1 MASIRFVLSLLSAIA
16 LWFVPQLANAENN
29 KLFMW
34 KATHGK
40 STVYLVGSIHL
51 VPRDFYPLP
60 KDMEKALED
69 SQTLVLEIKN
79 PDDPSGQKK
88 AVELGMYF
96 DGDNI
101 ENHLSDETKTALSK
115 YTANCDKMTAMAL
128 YKMRP
133 WCASTTIELLE
144 LQKRG
149 FDKDFGLDKH
159 FLKEAQDQKKP
170 VEELENAEFQL
181 NLLSGFSED
190 MQDKMLK
197 STLLDAETI
206 DQDTK
211 EMLAAW
217 KSGDLETMEKVAT
230 KAEKEH
236 PELKPL
242 MDKLLYE
249 RNEGMVEKIEKYL
262 SSGKKTFVV
271 VGAAHMVGPRGL
283 IAQLRDKKY
292 KVEQV

>member
-170 VEELENAEFQL
+170 VGERRVPTQPAVRLLGGHAGQDVEVHAARCGNNRSRHEGNA
-181 NLLSGFSED
+181 
-190 MQDKMLK
+190 
-197 STLLDAETI
+197 
-206 DQDTK
+206 
-211 EMLAAW
+211 
-217 KSGDLETMEKVAT
+217 
-230 KAEKEH
+230 
-236 PELKPL
+236 
-242 MDKLLYE
+242 
-249 RNEGMVEKIEKYL
+249 RRVE
-262 SSGKKTFVV
+262 V
-271 VGAAHMVGPRGL
+271 R
-283 IAQLRDKKY
+283 
-292 KVEQV
+292 